1 MYSVCGKH
9 HIRLT
14 SLLELYFP
22 QKIDKNDRENGI
34 NSRLYAHFLPYFFL
48 VHTACLS
55 QNSSTRKRNST
66 MTKYKLYAPSITKT
80 SISRRERLDLS
91 LNFASLSFQEK

>member
-34 NSRLYAHFLPYFFL
+34 NSRLYAHFLPYCFL
-48 VHTACLS
+48 STHVFYKTA
-55 QNSSTRKRNST
+55 
-66 MTKYKLYAPSITKT
+66 A
-80 SISRRERLDLS
+80 
-91 LNFASLSFQEK
+91 QEKEIQP